1 MCRDHRQVAGWV
13 RLHSPVYR
21 WRSHL
26 PPGTRGEEN
35 QGAQNRARAEQR
47 RPHFPPGNT
56 EAGGK
61 GGPQVLLAEPR
72 GGTPQ
77 LDFQKWSVRTP
88 VPFAYPPGSPK
99 TLGWSPELRWPGGTL
114 GVPRSASH
122 SAHQLAR
129 NSPTPGLLQSS
140 CGRGSRRGAG
150 RTIAVREGGERAA
163 WACRT
168 RAERKEQREAAAQGS
183 RLSAADTEEVET
195 GHAAR
200 RGSRAAV
207 SAEHPL
213 PPAATRWRSPAPRP
227 ASGGSAAELERGRR
241 RGRFSS

>member
-1 MCRDHRQVAGWV
+1 MAGWV
-13 RLHSPVYR
+13 RLHSLVYR

-56 EAGGK
+56 EAGGQRRYAGPPGRASGWDATARLPEVECPDSSTICISPGEPENSRLESGAEVAGRDF
-61 GGPQVLLAEPR
+61 GGPQERVPQRAPVSAQLANSGTFAKLLRAGEP
-72 GGTPQ
+72 
-77 LDFQKWSVRTP
+77 
-88 VPFAYPPGSPK
+88 
-99 TLGWSPELRWPGGTL
+99 
-114 GVPRSASH
+114 PRSGPH
-122 SAHQLAR
+122 H
-129 NSPTPGLLQSS
+129 
-140 CGRGSRRGAG
+140 RGPR
-150 RTIAVREGGERAA
+150 GGERAA

-183 RLSAADTEEVET
+183 RLSAADTEEAET

-207 SAEHPL
+207 TAEHPH
-213 PPAATRWRSPAPRP
+213 PPAVTRWRSPAPRP